1 LMNPPLSPAILS
13 EIISFGLWMRKE
25 GYRES
30 TIRPCIRALRAIAKR
45 TNLLNPEAVKSYL
58 ASAELSENRKEKLM
72 HDLSR
77 FYKWKH
83 IPFQKPTYRRV
94 EKLPFI
100 PLESKVDRLISGLG
114 SKTATFLQVLKKT
127 GMRSGEAWNL
137 RWTDID
143 YEKRTV
149 NIAPEKSSRPRQPR
163 VSDRL
168 IAMISDL
175 PHRYDLIFH
184 NPEIGGLSSF
194 DDFSRNFTGRRK
206 NIAKRLQNPRIA
218 RIGFKIL
225 RHFKASM
232 EYHKTKDILHVM
244 RILGHKNIRNT
255 LVYTHLVDFGS
266 DEYVCKIAKT
276 VDDARI
282 LIEDA
287 FEYVTDM
294 EGMKLFRKRK

>member
-1 LMNPPLSPAILS
+1 MNPPLSPTVLG
-13 EIISFGLWMRKE
+13 ETISFGLWMRRE

-30 TIRPCIRALRAIAKR
+30 TIRPCIRALRGIAKR

-58 ASAELSENRKEKLM
+58 ASADLSDNRKEKLT
-72 HDLSR
+72 HDLTR

-100 PLESKVDRLISGLG
+100 PLESEVDQLISGVG
-114 SKTATFLQVLKKT
+114 SKTATFLQLLKET
-127 GMRSGEAWNL
+127 GMRAGEAWNL

-143 YEKRTV
+143 YERRTV
-149 NIAPEKSSRPRQPR
+149 NIAPEKNSRPRQSR
-163 VSDRL
+163 MSDRL
-168 IAMISDL
+168 IAMIRDL
-175 PHRYDLIFH
+175 PHRYELIFH
-184 NPEIGGLSSF
+184 NPEIDGLSSF

-218 RIGFKIL
+218 RIGFKTL
-225 RHFKASM
+225 RHFKAST

-244 RILGHKNIRNT
+244 QLLGHKNIRNT

-276 VDDARI
+276 VDDAKV
-282 LIEDA
+282 LIESG
-287 FEYVTDM
+287 FEYVTDID
-294 EGMKLFRKRK
+294 GMKLFRKRK